1 MTELSGI
8 GARLAA
14 ARAHKQVSQV
24 KAAAM
29 LQISDKT
36 FKNYEAEK
44 REIPLSTAVAFCEAF
59 EVELEWLV
67 LGTQASASGQT
78 VNLVAETIEALV
90 SEALER
96 KLALSPNRAA
106 KIGGYIF
113 RNSTQKAT
121 SPKTEAGPIFD
132 MLVEE

>member
-1 MTELSGI
+1 
-8 GARLAA
+8 
-14 ARAHKQVSQV
+14 
-24 KAAAM
+24 M